1 MNWDWDKLQ
10 DKRKRNGPP
19 NGGPDLA
26 QINEQL
32 NKLKNIKLPGGGKVI
47 FLVVL
52 LLWLASGIYIV
63 NPDELGVVQRF
74 GAFHRITEPGPHFRI
89 PYPFES
95 VKTPKVTQVRRFE
108 IGYRTIGQP
117 TAAGGEPQ
125 YRIVPEESHMLTGDE
140 NIVDV
145 QFIVQYQ
152 LKDPVKY
159 LFNIQMPD
167 ASVKSAAETAMREV
181 IGYNMLDAAL
191 TDGKPAIQDE
201 TRALMQMIMDR
212 YESGIQ
218 ILAVQLQD
226 VQPPEPVIDSFRDVV
241 RAREDAV
248 RIQNQAEA
256 YRNDI
261 VPRARGEAAIILN
274 QAEAH
279 KEAIVRRAEGEAQ
292 RFLSILAEYNQAPDV
307 TRTRM
312 YIETMEEILSNPELT
327 KTFLSD
333 QALSQVLPYLPLD
346 RIAPRTRNPEPAD
359 AGRQAGQPAVSTG
372 ASAPTGS
379 PAVRGGRAQ

>member
-1 MNWDWDKLQ
+1 MNWDWEKLQ
-10 DKRKRNGPP
+10 DKRQRQGPQ
-19 NGGPDLA
+19 GPDLT

-32 NKLKNIKLPGGGKVI
+32 NKLKNIKLPGGGKIV
-47 FLVVL
+47 FLVVV
-52 LLWLASGIYIV
+52 LLWLATGIYIV
-63 NPDELGVVQRF
+63 NPDEIGVVQRF
-74 GAFHRITEPGPHFRI
+74 GSFHRMSDPGPHYHI
-89 PYPFES
+89 PYPFEK
-95 VKTPKVTQVRRFE
+95 VHTPKVTQVRRFE
-108 IGYRTIGQP
+108 IGYRTISAP
-117 TAAGGEPQ
+117 TVMGVEPQ
-125 YRIVPEESHMLTGDE
+125 YRIIPEESHMLTGDE

-152 LKDPVKY
+152 LKDPVQY
-159 LFNIQMPD
+159 LFNIQFPD

-181 IGYNMLDAAL
+181 IGYNKLDAAL

-261 VPRARGEAAIILN
+261 VPRARGEAAIIVN

-279 KEAIVRRAEGEAQ
+279 KEAVVRKAEGEAQ
-292 RFLSILAEYNQAPDV
+292 RFLSILAEYKQAPEV
-307 TRTRM
+307 TRKRL
-312 YIETMEEILSNPELT
+312 YLETMEEVFSLPSLT
-327 KTFLSD
+327 KTIISD
-333 QALSQVLPYLPLD
+333 QAINQVLPYLPLD
-346 RIAPRTRNPEPAD
+346 KITPRATQPEIQEAPQA
-359 AGRQAGQPAVSTG
+359 RQQNMP
-372 ASAPTGS
+372 SAPS
-379 PAVRGGRAQ
+379 VRGGRAQ

>member
-1 MNWDWDKLQ
+1 MNWDWEKLQ
-10 DKRKRNGPP
+10 DKRQRHGPQ
-19 NGGPDLA
+19 GPDLA

-32 NKLKNIKLPGGGKVI
+32 NKLKNIKLPGGGKIV
-47 FLVVL
+47 FLVVV
-52 LLWLASGIYIV
+52 LLWLATGIYIV
-63 NPDELGVVQRF
+63 NPDEVGVVQRF
-74 GAFHRITEPGPHFRI
+74 GSFNRITDPGPHYHL
-89 PYPFES
+89 PYPFEK
-95 VKTPKVTQVRRFE
+95 VQTPKVTQVRRFE
-108 IGYRTIGQP
+108 IGYRTVSAP
-117 TAAGGEPQ
+117 TVAGVEPQ

-152 LKDPVKY
+152 LKDPVRY

-181 IGYNMLDAAL
+181 IGYNKLDAAL

-212 YESGIQ
+212 YQSGIQ

-248 RIQNQAEA
+248 RITNQAEA

-261 VPRARGEAAIILN
+261 VPRARGEAAIIIN

-279 KEAIVRRAEGEAQ
+279 KEAIVRKAEGEAQ
-292 RFLSILAEYNQAPDV
+292 RFLSILAEYKQAPEV
-307 TRTRM
+307 TKKRL
-312 YIETMEEILSNPELT
+312 YLETMEEVLSLPGLS
-327 KTFLSD
+327 KTIISD
-333 QALSQVLPYLPLD
+333 QAINQVLPYLPLE
-346 RIAPRTRNPEPAD
+346 RITP
-359 AGRQAGQPAVSTG
+359 QAMPSEIKQPAQ
-372 ASAPTGS
+372 ARS
-379 PAVRGGRAQ
+379 PNIPSEPSVRGGRAQ

>member
-1 MNWDWDKLQ
+1 MNWDWEKLQ
-10 DKRKRNGPP
+10 DKRQRHGPQ
-19 NGGPDLA
+19 GPDLA

-32 NKLKNIKLPGGGKVI
+32 NKLKNIKLPGGGKIV
-47 FLVVL
+47 FLIVV
-52 LLWLASGIYIV
+52 LLWLATGIYIV
-63 NPDELGVVQRF
+63 NPDEVGVVQRF
-74 GAFHRITEPGPHFRI
+74 GSFNRITDPGPHYHL
-89 PYPFES
+89 PYPFEK
-95 VKTPKVTQVRRFE
+95 VQTPKVTQVRRFE
-108 IGYRTIGQP
+108 IGYRTVSAP
-117 TAAGGEPQ
+117 TVAGVEPQ

-181 IGYNMLDAAL
+181 IGYNKLDAAL

-212 YESGIQ
+212 YQSGIQ

-248 RIQNQAEA
+248 RITNQAEA

-261 VPRARGEAAIILN
+261 VPRARGEAAIIIN

-279 KEAIVRRAEGEAQ
+279 KEAIVRKAEGEAQ
-292 RFLSILAEYNQAPDV
+292 RFLSILAEYKQAPEV
-307 TRTRM
+307 TKKRL
-312 YIETMEEILSNPELT
+312 YLETMEEVLSLPGLS
-327 KTFLSD
+327 KTIISD
-333 QALSQVLPYLPLD
+333 QAINQVLPYLPLE
-346 RIAPRTRNPEPAD
+346 RITP
-359 AGRQAGQPAVSTG
+359 QAMPSEIKQPAQ
-372 ASAPTGS
+372 ARS
-379 PAVRGGRAQ
+379 PNIPSEPSVRGGRAQ

>member
-10 DKRKRNGPP
+10 DKRKRTGPP
-19 NGGPDLA
+19 GAPDFA
-26 QINEQL
+26 QLNEQL
-32 NKLKNIKLPGGGKVI
+32 NKLKSIKLPGGGKIV
-47 FLVVL
+47 FLVLL

-74 GAFHRITEPGPHFRI
+74 GAFHRITDPGPHFRI
-89 PYPFES
+89 PFPFES
-95 VKTPKVTQVRRFE
+95 VETPKVTQVRRFE
-108 IGYRTIGQP
+108 IGFRTIERTAVAGSQP
-117 TAAGGEPQ
+117 Q
-125 YRIVPEESHMLTGDE
+125 FRVVPEESHMLTGDE

-152 LKDPVKY
+152 VSDPVKF

-167 ASVKSAAETAMREV
+167 ASVKSGAEAAMREV

-191 TDGKPAIQDE
+191 TDGRPAIQDE
-201 TRALMQMIMDR
+201 TRDLLQTVMDR
-212 YESGIQ
+212 YESGIR

-226 VQPPEPVIDSFRDVV
+226 VRPPEPVIDSFRDVV

-261 VPRARGEAAIILN
+261 VPRARGEAAVIIN

-279 KEAIVRRAEGEAQ
+279 KDSVVRRAEGEAQ
-292 RFLSILAEYNQAPDV
+292 RFLSMLAEYNQAPDV
-307 TRTRM
+307 TRTRL
-312 YIETMEEILSNPELT
+312 YLETMEEVLSNPELM
-327 KTFLSD
+327 KTIISD
-333 QALSQVLPYLPLD
+333 NALSQVLPFLPLQN
-346 RIAPRTRNPEPAD
+346 IAPQASTRENPSGSMQQD
-359 AGRQAGQPAVSTG
+359 YQPAPAQS
-372 ASAPTGS
+372 ASPS
-379 PAVRGGRAQ
+379 VRGGRAQ

>member
-10 DKRKRNGPP
+10 DKRKRPGPP
-19 NGGPDLA
+19 GAPDLA

-32 NKLKNIKLPGGGKVI
+32 NKLKNIRLPGGGKIVL
-47 FLVVL
+47 LVLV

-63 NPDELGVVQRF
+63 NPDEVGVVQRF
-74 GAFHRITEPGPHFRI
+74 GAYNRITDPGPHFRI
-89 PYPFES
+89 PFPFES
-95 VKTPKVTQVRRFE
+95 VQTPKMTQVRRFE
-108 IGYRTIGQP
+108 IGYRTIQLPSATG
-117 TAAGGEPQ
+117 AEPQ

-167 ASVKSAAETAMREV
+167 ASVNSAAEAAMREV
-181 IGYNMLDAAL
+181 IGYNKLDAAL

-201 TRALMQMIMDR
+201 TRALMQTIMDR

-248 RIQNQAEA
+248 RIQNQAET

-261 VPRARGEAAIILN
+261 VPRARGEAAVIIN

-279 KEAIVRRAEGEAQ
+279 KEAVVRRAEGEAQ
-292 RFLSILAEYNQAPDV
+292 RFLSMLAEYNQAPDV
-307 TRTRM
+307 TRTRL
-312 YIETMEEILSNPELT
+312 YLETMEEVLSNPALM
-327 KTFLSD
+327 KTFISD
-333 QALSQVLPYLPLD
+333 NALSQVLPYLPLGAMPPKAQRPD
-346 RIAPRTRNPEPAD
+346 AREAAPQ
-359 AGRQAGQPAVSTG
+359 QAGQPAQAGT
-372 ASAPTGS
+372 APS
-379 PAVRGGRAQ
+379 VRGGRAQ

>member
-1 MNWDWDKLQ
+1 MNWDWEKLQ
-10 DKRKRNGPP
+10 DKRQRHGPQ
-19 NGGPDLA
+19 GPDLA

-32 NKLKNIKLPGGGKVI
+32 NKLKNIKLPGGGKIV
-47 FLVVL
+47 FLVVV
-52 LLWLASGIYIV
+52 LLWLATGIYIV
-63 NPDELGVVQRF
+63 NPDEVGVVQRF
-74 GAFHRITEPGPHFRI
+74 GSFNRITDPGPHYHM
-89 PYPFES
+89 PYPFEK
-95 VKTPKVTQVRRFE
+95 VQTPKVTQVRRFE
-108 IGYRTIGQP
+108 IGYRTISAP
-117 TAAGGEPQ
+117 TVAGVEPQ
-125 YRIVPEESHMLTGDE
+125 YRIVSEESHMLTGDE

-152 LKDPVKY
+152 LKDPVRY

-181 IGYNMLDAAL
+181 IGYNKLDAAL

-212 YESGIQ
+212 YQSGIQ

-248 RIQNQAEA
+248 RITNQAEA

-261 VPRARGEAAIILN
+261 VPRARGEAAIIIN

-279 KEAIVRRAEGEAQ
+279 KEAIVRKAEGEAQ
-292 RFLSILAEYNQAPDV
+292 RFLSILAEYKQAPEV
-307 TRTRM
+307 TKKRL
-312 YIETMEEILSNPELT
+312 YLETMEEVLSLPGLS
-327 KTFLSD
+327 KTIISD
-333 QALSQVLPYLPLD
+333 QAINQVLPYLPLE
-346 RIAPRTRNPEPAD
+346 RITP
-359 AGRQAGQPAVSTG
+359 QAMPSEIKQPAQ
-372 ASAPTGS
+372 ARS
-379 PAVRGGRAQ
+379 PNIPSEPSVRGGRAQ

>member
-10 DKRKRNGPP
+10 DKRQRHGPA
-19 NGGPDLA
+19 GPDLT

-32 NKLKNIKLPGGGKVI
+32 NKLKNIKLPGGGKIV
-47 FLVVL
+47 FLIVL
-52 LLWLASGIYIV
+52 LLWLATGIYIV
-63 NPDELGVVQRF
+63 NPDEVGVVQRF
-74 GAFHRITEPGPHFRI
+74 GSFQRITDPGPHYRI
-89 PYPFES
+89 PYPFEK
-95 VKTPKVTQVRRFE
+95 VQTPKVTQVRRFE
-108 IGYRTIGQP
+108 IGYRTISSPGA
-117 TAAGGEPQ
+117 TGAAPQ
-125 YRIVPEESHMLTGDE
+125 YRMVPEESHMLTGDE

-159 LFNIQMPD
+159 LFNIQFPD
-167 ASVKSAAETAMREV
+167 DTVKSASETAMREV
-181 IGYNMLDAAL
+181 IGYNKLNAAL

-201 TRALMQMIMDR
+201 TRALMQVIMDR

-248 RIQNQAEA
+248 RIQNQAET

-261 VPRARGEAAIILN
+261 VPRARGEAAIIIN

-279 KEAIVRRAEGEAQ
+279 KEAVVRKAEGEAQ
-292 RFLSILAEYNQAPDV
+292 RFLSILAEYKQAPEV
-307 TRTRM
+307 TRKRL
-312 YIETMEEILSNPELT
+312 YLETMEEVLSLPGLT
-327 KTFLSD
+327 KTIISD

-346 RIAPRTRNPEPAD
+346 RIAPRAV
-359 AGRQAGQPAVSTG
+359 QPAG
-372 ASAPTGS
+372 ALEMPQAKQPDMPS
-379 PAVRGGRAQ
+379 VRGGRAQ

>member
-10 DKRKRNGPP
+10 DKRKRHGPP
-19 NGGPDLA
+19 GAPDLA
-26 QINEQL
+26 QLNEQL
-32 NKLKNIKLPGGGKVI
+32 NKLKNIKLPGGGKI
-47 FLVVL
+47 VVL
-52 LLWLASGIYIV
+52 VLFLLWLASGIYIV

-74 GAFHRITEPGPHFRI
+74 GAYNRITDPGPHFRI
-89 PYPFES
+89 PFPFES
-95 VKTPKVTQVRRFE
+95 VQTPKVTQVRRFE
-108 IGYRTIGQP
+108 IGYRTIEQ
-117 TAAGGEPQ
+117 TTVAGAQPQ
-125 YRIVPEESHMLTGDE
+125 YRVVPEESHMLTGDE

-152 LKDPVKY
+152 LNDPVKF

-167 ASVKSAAETAMREV
+167 ASVKSAVEAAMREV

-191 TDGKPAIQDE
+191 TDGRPAIQDE
-201 TRALMQMIMDR
+201 TRALLQTIMDR

-261 VPRARGEAAIILN
+261 VPRARGEAAVIIN

-279 KEAIVRRAEGEAQ
+279 KDSVVRRAEGEAH
-292 RFLSILAEYNQAPDV
+292 RFLSMLTEYNQAPDV
-307 TRTRM
+307 TRTRL
-312 YIETMEEILSNPELT
+312 YLETMEEVLSNPELM
-327 KTFLSD
+327 KTFISD
-333 QALSQVLPYLPLD
+333 SALSQVLPYLPLSHITPKAQ
-346 RIAPRTRNPEPAD
+346 RPEASEAAP
-359 AGRQAGQPAVSTG
+359 SL
-372 ASAPTGS
+372 
-379 PAVRGGRAQ
+379 RGGRAQ

>member
-10 DKRKRNGPP
+10 DKRQRHGPA
-19 NGGPDLA
+19 GGPDLT
-26 QINEQL
+26 QLNEQL
-32 NKLKNIKLPGGGKVI
+32 NKLKNIRLPGGGKVV

-63 NPDELGVVQRF
+63 NPDEVGVVQRF
-74 GAFHRITEPGPHFRI
+74 GAYHRITEPGPHFHI

-95 VKTPKVTQVRRFE
+95 VQTPKVTQVRRFE
-108 IGYRTIGQP
+108 IGYRTIQQSTVLG
-117 TAAGGEPQ
+117 AEPQ
-125 YRIVPEESHMLTGDE
+125 YRLVPEESHMLTGDE

-152 LKDPVKY
+152 LNDPAKY

-181 IGYNMLDAAL
+181 IGYNKLDAAL
-191 TDGKPAIQDE
+191 TDGKPAIQEE

-226 VQPPEPVIDSFRDVV
+226 VQPPEPVIDAFRDVV

-261 VPRARGEAAIILN
+261 VPRARGEASIILN

-279 KEAIVRRAEGEAQ
+279 KEAIVSKAEGEAQ
-292 RFLSILAEYNQAPDV
+292 RFLSILAEYSQAPEV
-307 TRTRM
+307 TRKRL
-312 YIETMEEILSNPELT
+312 YLETMEEVLSNPELT
-327 KTFLSD
+327 KTFISD
-333 QALSQVLPYLPLD
+333 QALNQVLPYLPLD
-346 RIAPRTRNPEPAD
+346 RIAPRALQSEAPETPQTR
-359 AGRQAGQPAVSTG
+359 QPSVTP
-372 ASAPTGS
+372 SAPS
-379 PAVRGGRAQ
+379 VRGGRAQ

>member
-1 MNWDWDKLQ
+1 MNWDWDKL
-10 DKRKRNGPP
+10 DSKRQRQGPL
-19 NGGPDLA
+19 GPDLT

-32 NKLKNIKLPGGGKVI
+32 NKLKSIRFPGGGKI
-47 FLVVL
+47 IILILL
-52 LLWLASGIYIV
+52 LLWFATGIYIV
-63 NPDELGVVQRF
+63 NPDEIGVVQRF
-74 GAFHRITEPGPHFRI
+74 GAFNRMTDPGPHI
-89 PYPFES
+89 HLPYPIET
-95 VKTPKVTQVRRFE
+95 VQTPKVTQVRRFE
-108 IGYRTIGQP
+108 IGYRTIQQSALPGS
-117 TAAGGEPQ
+117 EPQ
-125 YRIVPEESHMLTGDE
+125 YRLVPEESNMLTGDE

-167 ASVKSAAETAMREV
+167 DSVKSAAETAMREV
-181 IGYNMLDAAL
+181 IGYNKLDAAL

-248 RIQNQAEA
+248 RIQNEAEA

-261 VPRARGEAAIILN
+261 VPRARGQAAIILN
-274 QAEAH
+274 EAEAY
-279 KEAIVRRAEGEAQ
+279 KQTIVRKAEGEAQ
-292 RFLSILAEYNQAPDV
+292 RFLAMFAEYKEAPEV
-307 TRTRM
+307 TRKRL
-312 YIETMEEILSNPELT
+312 YVETMEEILSNPDLT
-327 KTFLSD
+327 KTFISD
-333 QALSQVLPYLPLD
+333 QALNQVLPYLPLD
-346 RIAPRTRNPEPAD
+346 TIAPRTP
-359 AGRQAGQPAVSTG
+359 RQENQTSSQSRQPANMRG
-372 ASAPTGS
+372 ASNP
-379 PAVRGGRAQ
+379 GGGKTQ

>member
-19 NGGPDLA
+19 GAPDLA
-26 QINEQL
+26 QLNEQL
-32 NKLKNIKLPGGGKVI
+32 NKLKNIKLPGGGKIV
-47 FLVVL
+47 FLVIL

-74 GAFHRITEPGPHFRI
+74 GAFHRITNPGPHFRI

-95 VKTPKVTQVRRFE
+95 VETPKVTQVRRFE
-108 IGYRTIGQP
+108 IGYRTIQQTTVEGAQ
-117 TAAGGEPQ
+117 PQ
-125 YRIVPEESHMLTGDE
+125 YRVVPEESHMLTGDE

-152 LKDPVKY
+152 LNDPVKY

-167 ASVKSAAETAMREV
+167 ASVKSAVEAAMREV

-191 TDGKPAIQDE
+191 TDGRLAIQDE
-201 TRALMQMIMDR
+201 TRALLQTIMDR

-261 VPRARGEAAIILN
+261 VPRARGEAAVIIN

-279 KEAIVRRAEGEAQ
+279 KDSVVRRAEGEAH
-292 RFLSILAEYNQAPDV
+292 RFLSMLAEYKQAPDV
-307 TRTRM
+307 TRTRL
-312 YIETMEEILSNPELT
+312 YLETMEEVLSNPELM
-327 KTFLSD
+327 KTFISD
-333 QALSQVLPYLPLD
+333 SALSQVLPYLPLSH
-346 RIAPRTRNPEPAD
+346 ITPKAQHPEAPEAAQQSR
-359 AGRQAGQPAVSTG
+359 QPASNAAT
-372 ASAPTGS
+372 S
-379 PAVRGGRAQ
+379 VRGGQAR

>member
-19 NGGPDLA
+19 GAPDLA
-26 QINEQL
+26 QLNEQL
-32 NKLKNIKLPGGGKVI
+32 NKLKNIKLPGGGKIVV
-47 FLVVL
+47 LVLL

-63 NPDELGVVQRF
+63 NPDEVGVVQRF
-74 GAFHRITEPGPHFRI
+74 GAYNRITDPGPHFRI
-89 PYPFES
+89 PFPFES
-95 VKTPKVTQVRRFE
+95 VQTPKVTQVRRFE
-108 IGYRTIGQP
+108 IGYRTIQAP
-117 TAAGGEPQ
+117 SAMGGEPQ

-152 LKDPVKY
+152 LNDPVKF

-167 ASVKSAAETAMREV
+167 ASVKSAAEAAMREV
-181 IGYNMLDAAL
+181 IGYNKLDAAL

-201 TRALMQMIMDR
+201 TRALMQNIMDR

-261 VPRARGEAAIILN
+261 VPRARGEAAVIIN

-279 KEAIVRRAEGEAQ
+279 KEAVVRRAEGEAQ
-292 RFLSILAEYNQAPDV
+292 RFLSMLAEYKQAPDV
-307 TRTRM
+307 TRTRL
-312 YIETMEEILSNPELT
+312 YLETMEEVLSNPELM
-327 KTFLSD
+327 KTFISD
-333 QALSQVLPYLPLD
+333 NALSQVLPYLPLGAMSPKTQRTD
-346 RIAPRTRNPEPAD
+346 APEA
-359 AGRQAGQPAVSTG
+359 ALQQARQPAST
-372 ASAPTGS
+372 STAPS
-379 PAVRGGRAQ
+379 VRGGRAQ

>member
-1 MNWDWDKLQ
+1 MNWDWEKLQ
-10 DKRKRNGPP
+10 NKRQRHGPA
-19 NGGPDLA
+19 GPDLT

-32 NKLKNIKLPGGGKVI
+32 NKLKNIKLPGGGKII

-52 LLWLASGIYIV
+52 ALWLATGIYIV
-63 NPDELGVVQRF
+63 NPDEVGVVQRF
-74 GAFHRITEPGPHFRI
+74 GAYHRMTGPGPHYHI
-89 PYPFES
+89 PYPFEK
-95 VKTPKVTQVRRFE
+95 VQTPKVTQVRRFE
-108 IGYRTIGQP
+108 IGYRTISTP
-117 TAAGGEPQ
+117 TGMDPQ

-152 LKDPVKY
+152 LNDPAKY
-159 LFNIQMPD
+159 LFNIQAPD

-181 IGYNMLDAAL
+181 IGYNKLDAAL

-226 VQPPEPVIDSFRDVV
+226 VQPPEPVIDAFRDVV

-248 RIQNQAEA
+248 RITNQAEA

-261 VPRARGEAAIILN
+261 VPRARGEAAIIVN

-279 KEAIVRRAEGEAQ
+279 KEAVVRRAEGEAQ
-292 RFLSILAEYNQAPDV
+292 RFLSILAEYKQAPDV
-307 TRTRM
+307 TRKRL
-312 YIETMEEILSNPELT
+312 YLETMEEVLSNPELS
-327 KTFLSD
+327 KTIISD
-333 QALSQVLPYLPLD
+333 QAINQVLPYLPLE
-346 RIAPRTRNPEPAD
+346 RITPRSPQSLELPKPP
-359 AGRQAGQPAVSTG
+359 QAGQP
-372 ASAPTGS
+372 SAAPGQPS
-379 PAVRGGRAQ
+379 VRGGRAQ

>member
-19 NGGPDLA
+19 GAPDLA
-26 QINEQL
+26 QLNEQL
-32 NKLKNIKLPGGGKVI
+32 NKLKNIKLPGGGKIVV
-47 FLVVL
+47 LVLL

-63 NPDELGVVQRF
+63 NPDEVGVVQRF
-74 GAFHRITEPGPHFRI
+74 GAYNRITDPGPHFRI
-89 PYPFES
+89 PFPFES
-95 VKTPKVTQVRRFE
+95 VQTPKVTQVRRFE
-108 IGYRTIGQP
+108 IGYRTIQAP
-117 TAAGGEPQ
+117 SAMGGEPQ

-152 LKDPVKY
+152 LNDPVKF

-167 ASVKSAAETAMREV
+167 ASVKSAAEAAMREV
-181 IGYNMLDAAL
+181 IGYNKLDAAL

-201 TRALMQMIMDR
+201 TRALMQNIMDR

-261 VPRARGEAAIILN
+261 VPRARGEAAVIIN

-279 KEAIVRRAEGEAQ
+279 KEAVVRRAEGEAQ
-292 RFLSILAEYNQAPDV
+292 RFLSMLAEYNQAPDV
-307 TRTRM
+307 TRTRL
-312 YIETMEEILSNPELT
+312 YLETMEEVLSNPELM
-327 KTFLSD
+327 KTFISD
-333 QALSQVLPYLPLD
+333 NALSQVLPYLPLGAMTPGAQRLD
-346 RIAPRTRNPEPAD
+346 APEAASQQARQPA
-359 AGRQAGQPAVSTG
+359 QAGT
-372 ASAPTGS
+372 APS
-379 PAVRGGRAQ
+379 VRGGRAQ

>member
-19 NGGPDLA
+19 GGPDLA
-26 QINEQL
+26 QLNEQL
-32 NKLKNIKLPGGGKVI
+32 NKLKNIKLPGGGKIVV
-47 FLVVL
+47 LVLL

-63 NPDELGVVQRF
+63 NPDEVGVVQRF
-74 GAFHRITEPGPHFRI
+74 GAYNRITDPGPHFRI

-95 VKTPKVTQVRRFE
+95 VQTPKLTQVRRFE
-108 IGYRTIGQP
+108 IGYRQLPSP
-117 TAAGGEPQ
+117 TGAEPQ
-125 YRIVPEESHMLTGDE
+125 YRIVQEESHMLTGDE

-152 LKDPVKY
+152 LKDPVKF

-167 ASVKSAAETAMREV
+167 ASVKSASEAAMREV
-181 IGYNMLDAAL
+181 IGYNKLDAAL

-201 TRALMQMIMDR
+201 TRALLQTIMDR

-248 RIQNQAEA
+248 RIQNQAET

-261 VPRARGEAAIILN
+261 VPRARGEAAVIIN

-279 KEAIVRRAEGEAQ
+279 KEAVVRRAEGEAQ
-292 RFLSILAEYNQAPDV
+292 RFLSMLAEYKQAPDV
-307 TRTRM
+307 TRTRL
-312 YIETMEEILSNPELT
+312 YLETMEEVLSNPALM
-327 KTFLSD
+327 KTFISD
-333 QALSQVLPYLPLD
+333 NALSQVLPYLPLGAMTPKTQRTD
-346 RIAPRTRNPEPAD
+346 APEA
-359 AGRQAGQPAVSTG
+359 ALQQARQPAPAST
-372 ASAPTGS
+372 APS
-379 PAVRGGRAQ
+379 VRGGRAQ

>member
-10 DKRKRNGPP
+10 DKRKRHGPP
-19 NGGPDLA
+19 GAPDLA
-26 QINEQL
+26 QLNEQL
-32 NKLKNIKLPGGGKVI
+32 NKLKNIKLPGGGKIVV
-47 FLVVL
+47 LVLL

-74 GAFHRITEPGPHFRI
+74 GAYNRITDPGPHFRI
-89 PYPFES
+89 PFPFES
-95 VKTPKVTQVRRFE
+95 VQTPKVTQVRRFE
-108 IGYRTIGQP
+108 IGYRTIQASSAIG
-117 TAAGGEPQ
+117 AEPQ

-152 LKDPVKY
+152 LNDPVKF

-167 ASVKSAAETAMREV
+167 ASVKSAAEAAMREV
-181 IGYNMLDAAL
+181 IGYNMLDSAL

-201 TRALMQMIMDR
+201 TRALMQTIMDR

-261 VPRARGEAAIILN
+261 VPRARGEAAVIIN

-279 KEAIVRRAEGEAQ
+279 KESVVRRAEGEAQ
-292 RFLSILAEYNQAPDV
+292 RFLSMLAEYKQAPDV
-307 TRTRM
+307 TRTRL
-312 YIETMEEILSNPELT
+312 YLETMEEVLSNPELM
-327 KTFLSD
+327 KTFISD
-333 QALSQVLPYLPLD
+333 SALSHVLPYLPLGAVTPGTQRPD
-346 RIAPRTRNPEPAD
+346 APEA
-359 AGRQAGQPAVSTG
+359 AVQQARQPAPAST
-372 ASAPTGS
+372 APS
-379 PAVRGGRAQ
+379 VRGGRAQ